1 MSLQEELLE
10 YCMFVDSAEKTS
22 HTYCQAK
29 IPQSAVNVKR
39 IHVMFKDWCHYA
51 LLVTGIESGVFSS
64 TRFYFLQKL
73 FRPSPARPIRP
84 ALTIN

>member
-1 MSLQEELLE
+1 
-10 YCMFVDSAEKTS
+10 
-22 HTYCQAK
+22 
-29 IPQSAVNVKR
+29 
-39 IHVMFKDWCHYA
+39 MFKDWCHYA